1 MTITKRIELGTLPG
15 SFPWAELRKFHDD
28 INAREPAM
36 QDRITCQIV
45 GGKLFASVTREL
57 TPAEEVQALRA
68 QLDNLGER
76 IRAVLPPNNAEPL
89 STSDRMALMKAIFS
103 IVGEPGKPRTG
114 SDIEGTQGPAAPP
127 ATPNVPTPPAP
138 PPTDEQRRQ
147 QWQTITQMGGW
158 KLPDQASE
166 ALKYARQMGMA
177 DLAAAE
183 VERWE
188 SLAPGSLGV

>member
-89 STSDRMALMKAIFS
+89 PTADRMALIQAIFA
-103 IVGEPGKPRTG
+103 IVGEPAKPQTG
-114 SDIEGTQGPAAPP
+114 SGVDGTQGPAAGP
-127 ATPNVPTPPAP
+127 AEPNTPPAP
-138 PPTDEQRRQ
+138 APAPSDDERRGQ
-147 QWQTITQMGGW
+147 FRAAAAMGGW
-158 KLPDQASE
+158 KLPDQARE
-166 ALKYARQMGMA
+166 ALTYARQMGMR

-188 SLAPGSLGV
+188 SLPVGSLGA